1 MPSIASTPSSA
12 APAGHVQRLQRLL
25 RAWELQFTPQ
35 AELVQQIGA
44 SPLWQQ
50 FMHPSYPVAGAVL
63 GLAENAIV
71 LASPFTLDIN
81 GSATVPYPLADCLGV
96 VHPDDAE
103 AFVRFFEAQTDPQ
116 RRMLEV
122 SVRYLSGNDNHVW
135 LLLMTAPLLP
145 WFEGAEG
152 YRLLIV
158 HNITTLRSRREANL
172 VSWSNE
178 GRNAWTTLYPEPV
191 RLSTPLSPREL
202 EVLGYLAKGWGSR
215 RIAEQL
221 GLSTYTVDTHR
232 SNMLLKTGC
241 SNTPDL
247 VRFALEQGLV

>member
-1 MPSIASTPSSA
+1 MPSSSPPDLTA
-12 APAGHVQRLQRLL
+12 QVQRLHRLL
-25 RAWELQFTPQ
+25 RSWQLQFEPRPD
-35 AELVQQIGA
+35 LVRQMSA

-50 FMHPSYPVAGAVL
+50 LMDPHYPMAGAVL
-63 GLAENAIV
+63 GLGENSVV
-71 LASPFTLDIN
+71 LATPFTLDIN
-81 GSATVPYPLADCLGV
+81 GAEAAPYPLADCLSV
-96 VHPDDAE
+96 VHPDDVE
-103 AFVRFFEAQTDPQ
+103 AFLRFLEAMTDPQ
-116 RRMLEV
+116 RSMLEV
-122 SVRYLSGNDNHVW
+122 SIRYLSGSDNSNYVW
-135 LLLMTAPLLP
+135 LLLLSSSMGT
-145 WFEGAEG
+145 WFAGAEG
-152 YRLLIV
+152 YRLWAV
-158 HNITTLRSRREANL
+158 HNITTARSRREANL

-178 GRNAWTTLYPEPV
+178 GRNAWTTIYPEPV